1 MECIDCVYY
10 RRYGACMEY
19 NLRGVCS
26 SFKKRSDNDELHNMG
41 TARKTGKEKIKT
53 QTTGGADNIE

>member
-1 MECIDCVYY
+1 MECIDCVHY

-41 TARKTGKEKIKT
+41 TARKKAEEKVEAKTAGNTADIK
-53 QTTGGADNIE
+53 

>member
-19 NLRGVCS
+19 NLRGICK
-26 SFKKRSDNDELHNMG
+26 SFKKRSETNELHNMG
-41 TARKTGKEKIKT
+41 TTRRKTEEKVETKTAGNTADIK
-53 QTTGGADNIE
+53 